1 MVARLSHRSVTH
13 SRDVNG
19 NGGLLNHT
27 GLVRA
32 IGSLDQQNRHLVFY
46 TLLQRCNYRSGILV
60 DLVRATGRE
69 LASSTEQKRRRRQG
83 RWADCPK
90 MITPAPGC

>member
-32 IGSLDQQNRHLVFY
+32 IGSLDQQNRHLVSY
-46 TLLQRCNYRSGILV
+46 TLLQRCNYRSGILM
-60 DLVRATGRE
+60 GPGK
-69 LASSTEQKRRRRQG
+69 SHRQG
-83 RWADCPK
+83 IGLLDRAEAE
-90 MITPAPGC
+90 T